1 MTGTEFYFMS
11 LLLGRESLPE
21 GEEGSQVCSGEDEGV
36 RGAGTR
42 VVAME
47 MEGRRQPEDLG

>member
-47 MEGRRQPEDLG
+47 MEGHRQPEDLG

>member
-1 MTGTEFYFMS
+1 MTGTEFYFMF
-11 LLLGRESLPE
+11 LPLGRERLPE
-21 GEEGSQVCSGEDEGV
+21 GEGGRQVCSGEDEGL

-47 MEGRRQPEDLG
+47 MEGSRQPEDLG

>member
-1 MTGTEFYFMS
+1 MF
-11 LLLGRESLPE
+11 LPLGRERLPE
-21 GEEGSQVCSGEDEGV
+21 GEEGRQVCSGEDEGL

-47 MEGRRQPEDLG
+47 MEGSRQTEDLG